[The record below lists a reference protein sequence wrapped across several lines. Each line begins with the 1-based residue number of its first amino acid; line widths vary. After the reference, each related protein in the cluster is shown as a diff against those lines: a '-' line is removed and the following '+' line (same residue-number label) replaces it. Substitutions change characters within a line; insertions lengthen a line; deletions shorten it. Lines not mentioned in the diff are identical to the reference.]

1 MFISKLEIE
10 NWKLKIGAFWR
21 WWFIAAIVYL
31 VVAGVIT
38 WHYGTNFLM
47 PMNDDTAHHIQLA
60 KNLINYGTFSLDG
73 LSGKYETLPP
83 KPTNFLTPGYALWLA
98 LIYLIFKSFI
108 PAIFI
113 GALIFAFSA
122 PLTYLLAQEITGS
135 DKIAFWSA
143 FLFIVE
149 PLSIYHSGILF
160 TEQIFIPL
168 FLAGI
173 YCFVKYIKGG
183 GLKFLSVSLVALSV
197 ATLVRSVLFYF
208 LPILILIIILKEL
221 RISWQRAAVLGA
233 LSIFLAYSFIGIWIF
248 RNKII
253 LNTWQVSSNTGAILF
268 GYHYELLMRSIGKT
282 PVSPKEITDNQ
293 DIFSVDYN
301 KQLEKF
307 AVGEIFNNKMAYL
320 KLRLVYAPLFFLS
333 NGYDNILSR
342 LTGGSGFDKY
352 FRGDLVSKFM
362 KSDII
367 GALKMIFHTPKIAAL
382 LAGFSFWFLATV
394 LAIIGFCRSFKTN
407 KNVDFWLVGFIGILI
422 IYFNLATTPLVTAR
436 YRLPINPFIFIFA
449 VSGIYFL
456 KDKFRKWI

>member
-1 MFISKLEIE
+1 M
-10 NWKLKIGAFWR
+10 KIGAFWR

-143 FLFIVE
+143 LIFMFE
-149 PLSIYHSGILF
+149 PLSVYHSGILF

-221 RISWQRAAVLGA
+221 IEN
-233 LSIFLAYSFIGIWIF
+233 I
-248 RNKII
+248 
-253 LNTWQVSSNTGAILF
+253 
-268 GYHYELLMRSIGKT
+268 
-282 PVSPKEITDNQ
+282 
-293 DIFSVDYN
+293 
-301 KQLEKF
+301 QLK
-307 AVGEIFNNKMAYL
+307 
-320 KLRLVYAPLFFLS
+320 
-333 NGYDNILSR
+333 
-342 LTGGSGFDKY
+342 
-352 FRGDLVSKFM
+352 
-362 KSDII
+362 
-367 GALKMIFHTPKIAAL
+367 
-382 LAGFSFWFLATV
+382 
-394 LAIIGFCRSFKTN
+394 
-407 KNVDFWLVGFIGILI
+407 
-422 IYFNLATTPLVTAR
+422 
-436 YRLPINPFIFIFA
+436 
-449 VSGIYFL
+449 
-456 KDKFRKWI
+456 

>member
-1 MFISKLEIE
+1 
-10 NWKLKIGAFWR
+10 
-21 WWFIAAIVYL
+21 
-31 VVAGVIT
+31 
-38 WHYGTNFLM
+38 
-47 PMNDDTAHHIQLA
+47 
-60 KNLINYGTFSLDG
+60 
-73 LSGKYETLPP
+73 
-83 KPTNFLTPGYALWLA
+83 
-98 LIYLIFKSFI
+98 
-108 PAIFI
+108 
-113 GALIFAFSA
+113 
-122 PLTYLLAQEITGS
+122 
-135 DKIAFWSA
+135 
-143 FLFIVE
+143 
-149 PLSIYHSGILF
+149 
-160 TEQIFIPL
+160 
-168 FLAGI
+168 
-173 YCFVKYIKGG
+173 
-183 GLKFLSVSLVALSV
+183 
-197 ATLVRSVLFYF
+197 
-208 LPILILIIILKEL
+208 
-221 RISWQRAAVLGA
+221 
-233 LSIFLAYSFIGIWIF
+233 
-248 RNKII
+248 
-253 LNTWQVSSNTGAILF
+253 
-268 GYHYELLMRSIGKT
+268 MRSIGKT